1 MKTIFKTFKEFYE
14 TPADE
19 MMYSE
24 DVNEQPST
32 RYGGA
37 PIASKA
43 DHKKMRDF
51 TYHHVQNTQKDHPTI
66 KRMFIKKFGSHN
78 VKHFDKH
85 VSALVDQYDPEA
97 KK

>member
-14 TPADE
+14 TPAEE

-24 DVNEQPST
+24 DVNEQIP
-32 RYGGA
+32 
-37 PIASKA
+37 SKA

-51 TYHHVQNTQKDHPTI
+51 TYPHVQNTQKDHPTI
-66 KRMFIKKFGSHN
+66 KKMFVKKFGAHN

>member
-1 MKTIFKTFKEFYE
+1 MKTIFKSFKEFLE
-14 TPADE
+14 TPPEE

-24 DVNEQPST
+24 DVNEQIP
-32 RYGGA
+32 
-37 PIASKA
+37 SKA

>member
-14 TPADE
+14 TPAEE

-24 DVNEQPST
+24 DVNEQIP
-32 RYGGA
+32 
-37 PIASKA
+37 SKA

-66 KRMFIKKFGSHN
+66 KKMFIKKFGSHN

>member
-1 MKTIFKTFKEFYE
+1 MKTIFKSFKEFYD
-14 TPADE
+14 TPPEE
-19 MMYSE
+19 MMWNE
-24 DVNEQPST
+24 DVNEQIP
-32 RYGGA
+32 
-37 PIASKA
+37 SKA

-51 TYHHVQNTQKDHPTI
+51 TYHHVQNTEKDHPTI

>member
-14 TPADE
+14 TPAEE

-24 DVNEQPST
+24 DVNEQIP
-32 RYGGA
+32 
-37 PIASKA
+37 SKA

-66 KRMFIKKFGSHN
+66 KKMFVKKFGAHN

>member
-1 MKTIFKTFKEFYE
+1 MKTIFKSFKEFYD
-14 TPADE
+14 TPPEE
-19 MMYSE
+19 MMWNE
-24 DVNEQPST
+24 DVNEQIP
-32 RYGGA
+32 
-37 PIASKA
+37 SKA

-51 TYHHVQNTQKDHPTI
+51 TYHHVQNTEKDHPTI
-66 KRMFIKKFGSHN
+66 KKMFVKKFGAHN